1 MTMMDR
7 TRVESWEALIARK
20 QAQLAGGALA
30 DSEAEDIGSEIQRL
44 ESLIAFY
51 KTSVVDTAA

>member
-1 MTMMDR
+1 MTMIDR
-7 TRVESWEALIARK
+7 TRLESWEALVALKRG
-20 QAQLAGGALA
+20 QLAAGAET
-30 DSEAEDIGSEIQRL
+30 EAEDIRSEIQRL

>member
-1 MTMMDR
+1 MIDR
-7 TRVESWEALIARK
+7 TRLESWEALVALKRG
-20 QAQLAGGALA
+20 QLAAGAET
-30 DSEAEDIGSEIQRL
+30 EAEDIRSEIQRL